1 MFYLEQSYHR
11 SKYFIPRVLYL
22 FLLYLSRSCR
32 SCNAVFKF
40 LKRQL
45 HSEIFYFP
53 YITTSSE
60 DIFSKIDLFYDFRT
74 LL

>member
-1 MFYLEQSYHR
+1 M
-11 SKYFIPRVLYL
+11 
-22 FLLYLSRSCR
+22 YLSRSCR

-53 YITTSSE
+53 NITTSSE